1 MKREVIERSQGI
13 CGQNGVRFVLTTRK
27 KCGNCRKSTRY
38 CVMRWKEAGEAGE
51 AGESVKLAEASGSME
66 MEI

>member
-13 CGQNGVRFVLTTRK
+13 CGQNGVRFVLATRK

-51 AGESVKLAEASGSME
+51 SVKLAEASGSME